1 MGTRD
6 GDGVLLASGS
16 PRRRVMLE
24 AARVPLVVRPVDIEE
39 VPRAG
44 EGPLEFARRM
54 STEKAEAALAE
65 RRSGDPR
72 WVLAADTVVIVDAEA
87 LGKPVDAEDAARML
101 RRLSGR
107 PHQVVTTWALCSAD
121 ERLLGETVTAVH
133 FAPLSEAEIAD
144 YVATGEPLDKA
155 GAYGVQ
161 GFGGRLVA
169 RVEGCFDTVVG
180 LPLGEVLAAMRARG
194 LMPAVSAVA
203 ARLDVLRGR
212 IAAAAQAAGRSAGE
226 VTLVGVSKR
235 QPVEKLQ
242 AALDAGL
249 ADLGENYVQEW
260 QAKSAALGAGPRWH
274 FIGHLQRNKAKHV
287 AGGVHLVHGVHSVA
301 LARALGAAA
310 KDAPVPILA
319 QVNVGAEDTKSGLA
333 VASLAEVLPALAA
346 VEGVTL
352 CGLMAIPPAGTL
364 GEARRH
370 FAALR
375 ALRDALAHEG
385 LPLRAL
391 SMGMSSDFPAAVAEG
406 ATHVRVGSALFG
418 PRI

>member
-1 MGTRD
+1 MGAVE
-6 GDGVLLASGS
+6 GGALLLASGS

-44 EGPLEFARRM
+44 EGPLDFARRM
-54 STEKAEAALAE
+54 SAEKAGAALAE
-65 RRSGDPR
+65 RRPEDPA
-72 WVLAADTVVIVDAEA
+72 WVLASDTVVVVDQEA
-87 LGKPVDAEDAARML
+87 LGKPADADEAARML

-107 PHQVVTTWALCSAD
+107 PHQVVTTWALCSGT
-121 ERLLGETVTAVH
+121 ERLLGETVTDVH
-133 FAPLSEAEIAD
+133 FARLSEVEIAD
-144 YVATGEPLDKA
+144 YVASGEPLDKA

-161 GFGGRLVA
+161 GLGGRLVD

-180 LPLGEVLAAMRARG
+180 LPLGAVLDALRARG
-194 LMPAVSAVA
+194 IVPPASPVA
-203 ARLDVLRGR
+203 QRLDVLRGR
-212 IAAAAQAAGRSAGE
+212 IAAAAQAAGRPAAE

-235 QPVEKLQ
+235 QPLEKLQ

-249 ADLGENYVQEW
+249 LDLGENYVQEW
-260 QAKSAALGAGPRWH
+260 QGKAEALGEGPRWH
-274 FIGHLQRNKAKHV
+274 FIGHLQRNKAKGL
-287 AGGVHLVHGVHSVA
+287 AGRVHLVHGVHSVA
-301 LARALGAAA
+301 LAQALARHA
-310 KDAPVPILA
+310 KDAPISILA
-319 QVNVGAEDTKSGLA
+319 QVNIGAEDSKSGLPME
-333 VASLAEVLPALAA
+333 SLADVLPAIGA

-352 CGLMAIPPAGTL
+352 RGLMAIPPAGSL
-364 GEARRH
+364 GAARRH

-375 ALRDALAHEG
+375 ALRDGLATEA
-385 LPLRAL
+385 LPLPAL